1 MASWIGAVNPLVPL
15 CPLRSIQLS
24 FRFNLSFS
32 ECPQIYQA
40 IPKSIYLRNYTRNS
54 KWSKTLGSD
63 ISDSRRIIIN
73 TYTIVEFMRF
83 SFIYQQKS
91 SLCGGISQKIILR
104 AGFITSNQ
112 VALRP
117 FLNRRLRIKDEGPKK
132 KTKSECDAKTNRI
145 QKGEKQ
151 CSVEDCKVIR
161 GCQIVCQS
169 MMWV

>member
-132 KTKSECDAKTNRI
+132 KNKKRMRRENESNTKGRETMQRW
-145 QKGEKQ
+145 
-151 CSVEDCKVIR
+151 R
-161 GCQIVCQS
+161 L
-169 MMWV
+169 